1 MALTIDEVRK
11 IAFLSRI
18 EVNENELE
26 GLSGELSGILDWIE
40 QLQQVDVENIEPL
53 ASVVELTQPMRQ
65 DVITDGGKQAKILAN
80 APEAIDG
87 YFTVPKVVE

>member
-11 IAFLSRI
+11 ITFLSRI
-18 EVNENELE
+18 KVDESDLE

-40 QLQQVDVENIEPL
+40 QLQQVDVDNVEPL

-65 DVITDGGKQAKILAN
+65 DIITDGGKQSKILAN
-80 APEAIDG
+80 APEAVDG